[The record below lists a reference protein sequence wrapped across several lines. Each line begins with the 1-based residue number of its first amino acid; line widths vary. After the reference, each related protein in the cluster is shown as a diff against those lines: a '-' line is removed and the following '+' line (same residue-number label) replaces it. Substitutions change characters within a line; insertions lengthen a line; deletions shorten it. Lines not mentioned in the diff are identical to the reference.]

1 MENKISLEEF
11 TKIINKIKSV
21 RELDSKY
28 YNLMREFDKD
38 NYNISVASYL
48 EQTLIDLL
56 KLVFDDKDET
66 LEYFIYECDFGKS
79 YEKGDW
85 EIEEKNVK
93 LYTIEDLYSALCGN
107 ILFED

>member
-11 TKIINKIKSV
+11 TKIINKIKRA
-21 RELDSKY
+21 RELDNKY
-28 YNLMREFDKD
+28 YDLMEEFDKD
-38 NYNISVASYL
+38 NYTTSVASYL
-48 EQTLIDLL
+48 KQTLIDLL
-56 KLVFDDKDET
+56 KLVFDDKDDT
-66 LEYFIYECDFGKS
+66 LEYFIYECDFGEL

-85 EIEEKNVK
+85 EFEEKNVK

>member
-11 TKIINKIKSV
+11 TKIINKIKRA
-21 RELDSKY
+21 RELDNKY
-28 YNLMREFDKD
+28 YDLMKEFNRD
-38 NYNISVASYL
+38 NYNVEITCYL
-48 EQTLIDLL
+48 EIELIKLL
-56 KLVFDDKDET
+56 KFIFDDKEEA